1 MLTKEDLQLLSEMF
15 DQKLDQKLAPI
26 NEHLEKIDERLDDL
40 EYDVNIIKGATNALT
55 AWAEAATEY
64 YMPKIH
70 FPLKSDEKIS

>member
-1 MLTKEDLQLLSEMF
+1 MLTKEDLKLLSEMMDKKF
-15 DQKLDQKLAPI
+15 DEKLKPI

-55 AWAEAATEY
+55 EWAEAATDY

-70 FPLKSDEKIS
+70 FPLHKDEKIS